1 MNNHPSITGVF
12 SSCSERTILA
22 QRYFV
27 LFGLHTPF
35 KQRLFLSISCISGA
49 VITIILILQFGLEDN
64 ETFVHLSQQIIAAL
78 RRGCLHGED
87 MQRSLTAGF
96 LVLLFCLAP
105 LGGCFGEDNDNSLKS
120 DDVTL
125 TPGILRGGEFQGL
138 TIAADSD
145 MSAFVPYLIMNPENG
160 FVQNSTVVD
169 LEAGESV
176 LLTILAPPRTDT
188 AVIMI
193 GDIGR
198 ENWPIRDLD
207 ESWRTWY
214 ARDGYERGDN
224 QGIVRAT
231 GDTIDTVEPSTS
243 NGGPVVA
250 VTIPIERP
258 MAAAFSDADGGRHST
273 GVVNGR
279 TTYDYL
285 SMLSDESS
293 DPTDLADG
301 AIGYLDR
308 WAGQGNAAYEDAAQ
322 YLIQTLDSFGLEV
335 ITQRFVYDSIET
347 GAQNPEAYN
356 VCGYRFGEVNP
367 DKWMVFGA
375 HFDIA
380 PPVNAVLL
388 DPHIFG
394 RTYGTR
400 VGAYDN
406 TAGTSMVLTVA
417 EAMANYKTRNT
428 MVFCLWSGEEG
439 GKRGSDYWTDEWV
452 KEDNPNVEVTN
463 YVNLDMAGVNWPG
476 GGGAPCG
483 NGHGGGEG
491 NCDPNPAID
500 PDGYPKDEEV
510 WPMRVYIG
518 PSVDHDIMNQ
528 PGMVNLAMWIG
539 SDAIGVEEQ
548 MAPLIGEGHSVET
561 WKVDDWLAKDRP
573 EIIVYEDTTAR
584 SDHATFQDN
593 LGTVTM
599 GFGGLVDGYWC
610 YHQTCDTLDE
620 MEDWMDTTGKDYG
633 EEHSGTSNLVDALDT
648 ITWWATYSFF
658 HLDENPVRNSYLEE

>member
-1 MNNHPSITGVF
+1 MG
-12 SSCSERTILA
+12 
-22 QRYFV
+22 
-27 LFGLHTPF
+27 
-35 KQRLFLSISCISGA
+35 
-49 VITIILILQFGLEDN
+49 
-64 ETFVHLSQQIIAAL
+64 
-78 RRGCLHGED
+78 
-87 MQRSLTAGF
+87 QRSGQAFF
-96 LVLLFCLAP
+96 LVMLMLLMP
-105 LGGCFGEDNDNSLKS
+105 LSGCFGEEE
-120 DDVTL
+120 
-125 TPGILRGGEFQGL
+125 RGGIGSLNDVAVTPATLIGGVFQGV
-138 TIAADSD
+138 TITAEADL
-145 MSAFVPYLIMNPENG
+145 SAYVPYLMMNPDSG

-169 LEAGESV
+169 LKAGESV
-176 LLTILAPPRTDT
+176 LLTVLAPPRTDT
-188 AVIMI
+188 ALVLF
-193 GDIGR
+193 GDYGR
-198 ENWPIRDLD
+198 EHWPVRSVE

-214 ARDGYERGDN
+214 QRDGQDRTDN
-224 QGIVRAT
+224 TGIQRMA
-231 GDTIDTVEPSTS
+231 GENGSLDTVMPSNVS
-243 NGGPVVA
+243 GGPVYAMRV
-250 VTIPIERP
+250 PIERP
-258 MAAAFSDADGGRHST
+258 MAPAYAESEGGRHST

-279 TTYDYL
+279 TTFNFL
-285 SMLSDESS
+285 SSLTDTSA
-293 DPTDLADG
+293 DPTDAADG
-301 AIGYLDR
+301 ALGYLDR
-308 WAGQGNAAYEDAAQ
+308 WAGQGNIAYEDAA
-322 YLIQTLDSFGLEV
+322 LHLRATLENFGLEV
-335 ITQRFVYDSIET
+335 IVQRFTYDSVMT
-347 GAQNPEAYN
+347 GSQNPEAYN
-356 VCGYRFGEVNP
+356 ICGYRYGEVDP

-380 PPVNAVLL
+380 PPVNGAVL

-417 EAMANYKTRNT
+417 EAMANYQTRNT

-439 GKRGSDYWTDEWV
+439 GKRGSDFWTDEWV
-452 KEDNPNVEVTN
+452 KNENPQVEVTN

-483 NGHGGGEG
+483 GNHGPEGG
-491 NCDPNPAID
+491 CDPQPEVD

-518 PSVDHDIMNQ
+518 PSLDHDVMNQ
-528 PGMVNLAMWIG
+528 PGMVGLALWIG

-548 MAPLIGEGHSVET
+548 MSPLLGAGYDAST
-561 WKVDDWLAKDRP
+561 WKVDDWMAKDRP

-620 MEDWMDTTGKDYG
+620 MIDWMDTTGKDYG
-633 EEHSGTSNLVDALDT
+633 EEQSGTSNLVDALDT

-658 HLDENPVRNSYLEE
+658 HLDENPVRNAYL

>member
-1 MNNHPSITGVF
+1 MF
-12 SSCSERTILA
+12 SLIHWTCSLIKESV
-22 QRYFV
+22 QRRVDLEKVNRYGQPMGQR
-27 LFGLHTPF
+27 FG
-35 KQRLFLSISCISGA
+35 QALFLVA
-49 VITIILILQFGLEDN
+49 LMLLTP
-64 ETFVHLSQQIIAAL
+64 LS
-78 RRGCLHGED
+78 
-87 MQRSLTAGF
+87 
-96 LVLLFCLAP
+96 
-105 LGGCFGEDNDNSLKS
+105 GCFGEGDGEGFDSLE
-120 DDVTL
+120 DVVVTPSTL
-125 TPGILRGGEFQGL
+125 IGGVFQGV
-138 TIAADSD
+138 TISADAD
-145 MSAFVPYLIMNPENG
+145 VSAYVPYLMLNPDNG

-169 LEAGESV
+169 LKAGESV
-176 LLTILAPPRTDT
+176 LLTVLAPPRTDT
-188 AVIMI
+188 ALVLF
-193 GDIGR
+193 GDYGR
-198 ENWPIRDLD
+198 DNWPIRSLE

-214 ARDGYERGDN
+214 QRDGPDRTDN
-224 QGIVRAT
+224 PGIQRVA
-231 GDTIDTVEPSTS
+231 GENGSLDTVMPSNS
-243 NGGPVVA
+243 SGGPVYA
-250 VTIPIERP
+250 MRLPIERP
-258 MAAAFSDADGGRHST
+258 MAPAYPEADGGRHST

-279 TTYDYL
+279 TTFNFL
-285 SMLSDESS
+285 SSLSDETS
-293 DPTDLADG
+293 DPTDVVDG
-301 AIGYLDR
+301 AVGYLDR
-308 WAGQGNAAYEDAAQ
+308 WAGQGNAAYEDAA
-322 YLIQTLDSFGLEV
+322 LHLRQTMENFGLEV
-335 ITQRFVYDSIET
+335 IVQRFTYDSLMT

-356 VCGYRFGEVNP
+356 ICGYRYGEVDP

-380 PPVNAVLL
+380 PPVNGAVL
-388 DPHIFG
+388 DPHVFG

-417 EAMANYKTRNT
+417 EAMANYQTRNT

-439 GKRGSDYWTDEWV
+439 GKRGSDFWTDEWV
-452 KEDNPNVEVTN
+452 KNENPQVEVTN

-483 NGHGGGEG
+483 GNHGPDGG
-491 NCDPNPAID
+491 CDPQPEVD

-518 PSVDHDIMNQ
+518 PSLDHDVMNQ
-528 PGMVNLAMWIG
+528 PGMVGLAQWIG

-548 MAPLIGEGHSVET
+548 MSTLIGTDLPADT
-561 WKVDDWLAKDRP
+561 WKVDDWMAKDRP

-620 MEDWMDTTGKDYG
+620 MIDWMDTTGKDYG
-633 EEHSGTSNLVDALDT
+633 DEQSGTSNLVDALDT

-658 HLDENPVRNSYLEE
+658 HLDENPVRNAYL

>member
-1 MNNHPSITGVF
+1 MAGG
-12 SSCSERTILA
+12 R
-22 QRYFV
+22 
-27 LFGLHTPF
+27 GL
-35 KQRLFLSISCISGA
+35 QA
-49 VITIILILQFGLEDN
+49 
-64 ETFVHLSQQIIAAL
+64 
-78 RRGCLHGED
+78 
-87 MQRSLTAGF
+87 
-96 LVLLFCLAP
+96 LVLVLIMMMAP
-105 LGGCFGEDNDNSLKS
+105 LAGCFGENENDGVVRSG
-120 DDVTL
+120 DVTI
-125 TPGILRGGEFQGL
+125 TPVTLIGGVFQGL
-138 TIAADSD
+138 TVSAEQDL
-145 MSAFVPYLIMNPENG
+145 SAFIPYLIKNQESG

-169 LEAGESV
+169 LRAGDSV
-176 LLTILAPPRTDT
+176 LLHVLAPPRTDT
-188 AVIMI
+188 AVVLL
-193 GDIGR
+193 GEYGR
-198 ENWPIRDLD
+198 EDWPIRSID
-207 ESWRTWY
+207 ESWKTWY
-214 ARDGYERGDN
+214 DRSGFEAGDAPGIMRVDGENG
-224 QGIVRAT
+224 T
-231 GDTIDTVEPSTS
+231 LDTVMPSNNS
-243 NGGPVVA
+243 GGDVLA
-250 VTIPIERP
+250 IRIAINRP
-258 MAAAFSDADGGRHST
+258 MAAAYGEADGGRHST
-273 GVVNGR
+273 GVVDGLNVFN
-279 TTYDYL
+279 YI
-285 SMLSDESS
+285 SHLSDETA
-293 DPTDLADG
+293 DPTDAADG
-301 AIGYLDR
+301 AVGYLDR

-322 YLIQTLDSFGLEV
+322 YLIGNLESFGLEV
-335 ITQRFVYDSIET
+335 IVQRFTYDSLMT

-356 VCGYRFGEVNP
+356 ICGYRFGDVNP

-380 PPVNAVLL
+380 PPVNGGML

-406 TAGTSMVLTVA
+406 TAGTAMVLTVA
-417 EAMANYKTRNT
+417 EAMANFDTRNT

-439 GKRGSDYWTDEWV
+439 GKRGSDFWTDYWV

-483 NGHGGGEG
+483 NGHGGGDAG
-491 NCDPNPAID
+491 CDPQPEID

-518 PSVDHDIMNQ
+518 PSLDHDVMNQ
-528 PGMVNLAMWIG
+528 PGMVGLAMWIG

-548 MAPLIGEGHSVET
+548 MAPLLGAGHSADT
-561 WKVDDWLAKDRP
+561 WKVDDWMAKDRP

-620 MEDWMDTTGKDYG
+620 MIDWMDTTGKDYG
-633 EEHSGTSNLVDALDT
+633 EEQSGTSNLVDALDT

-658 HLDENPVRNSYLEE
+658 HLDENPVRNAYL